1 MKFMCIVKSPEPNPV
16 GDPPAELM
24 VAIGELGEAATKAG
38 VLVEQGG
45 LLPTAAGAQMMV
57 TADGEISTVD
67 GPFAEAKEV
76 FGGYAVYDVADKNE
90 ALEWSQRFAEIHTKH
105 WPGFAFTIEIR
116 QMYYQA
122 IG

>member
-1 MKFMCIVKSPEPNPV
+1 MKFMCLVKSPEPNPA

-24 VAIGELGEAATKAG
+24 AAIAQLGEEATQAG

-45 LLPTAAGAQMMV
+45 LLPTATGALMMV
-57 TADGEISTVD
+57 GADGDIRTVD

-76 FGGYAVYDVADKNE
+76 FGGYAVYDVADRTE
-90 ALEWSQRFAEIHTKH
+90 AIVWSRRFAELHTQH

-116 QMYYQA
+116 QMFYQA